1 VRRRD
6 LPDAENLSPA
16 IPERTA
22 IPYWRLSFWYF
33 SYFAFIGAFSPY
45 FSLYLQSLGHSAWDI
60 GILLSLMQAMRLAA
74 PNLWG
79 WLADRYASR
88 SVMVRGSAACSLVAF
103 GALWFTTSF
112 AGMFV
117 AIALLAFFWSA
128 SLPLVEALTLKHL
141 QHQAERYGSIRL
153 WGSVG
158 FIAAVTGGG
167 VMLDR
172 LPLQSLLWLS
182 TLLLGVILVSA
193 LMVPETLPEPVA
205 PVPHS
210 PLGAA
215 LRQPKVLTLLAASFL
230 MSAAHGPLYVFYSIH
245 LVANDYGKTLI
256 GELWALGV
264 VAEILVFLWMPR
276 LLQRYS
282 LRSILL
288 ACFVCAV
295 ARFLLIGWG
304 VQSLAAI
311 LLAQLLHGATFG
323 AYHAAVMAT
332 LHRWFPDRQQAR
344 AQALYGSVSFGA
356 GGMLGSLLSGWTWGV
371 YGAGWTY
378 TIAALFALAGGLLV
392 KHSMTEERS

>member
-1 VRRRD
+1 MRRRG
-6 LPDAENLSPA
+6 LPDAENLNPGVSGAAPL
-16 IPERTA
+16 
-22 IPYWRLSFWYF
+22 PYWRLSFWYF

-45 FSLYLQSLGHSAWDI
+45 FSLYLQDLGHSAWDI
-60 GILLSLMQAMRLAA
+60 SILLSLMQTMRLAA

-79 WLADRYASR
+79 WLADRYGSKAI
-88 SVMVRGSAACSLVAF
+88 MVRGSALCSLVAF
-103 GALWFTTSF
+103 AGLWLTTGF
-112 AGMFV
+112 AGVFL

-128 SLPLVEALTLKHL
+128 ALPLVEALTLRHL
-141 QHQAERYGSIRL
+141 QHQAERYSSIRL

-158 FIAAVTGGG
+158 FIVAVTGGG

-172 LPLQSLLWLS
+172 WPLHSLLWLC
-182 TLLLGVILVSA
+182 TLLLAGILAAA
-193 LMVPETLPEPVA
+193 LLVPEAASEPA
-205 PVPHS
+205 ATPHA
-210 PLGAA
+210 PLGKV
-215 LRQPKVLTLLAASFL
+215 LRQRKVLTLLAASFL

-256 GELWALGV
+256 GELWAVGV
-264 VAEILVFLWMPR
+264 IAEILVFLWIPR
-276 LLQRYS
+276 FLQRYS

-288 ACFVCAV
+288 ACFACAV
-295 ARFLLIGWG
+295 LRFLLIGWG
-304 VQSLAAI
+304 VTALVAI

-332 LHRWFPDRQQAR
+332 LHRWFPEHQQAR

-356 GGMLGSLLSGWTWGV
+356 GGMLGSLLSGWTWGI

-392 KHSMTEERS
+392 KHGMTEERS

>member
-1 VRRRD
+1 M
-6 LPDAENLSPA
+6 L
-16 IPERTA
+16 
-22 IPYWRLSFWYF
+22 PYWRLSFWYF

-45 FSLYLQSLGHSAWDI
+45 FSLYLQHLGHSAWDI
-60 GILLSLMQAMRLAA
+60 SILLSLMQVMRLAA

-79 WLADRYASR
+79 WLADRYGSKTR
-88 SVMVRGSAACSLVAF
+88 MVCGSAACSLVAF
-103 GALWFTTSF
+103 CGLWLTTSF
-112 AGMFV
+112 AGLFV

-128 SLPLVEALTLKHL
+128 ALPLVEALTLRHL
-141 QHQAERYGSIRL
+141 QHQAERYSSIRL

-158 FIAAVTGGG
+158 FIVAVTGGG
-167 VMLDR
+167 IMLDR
-172 LPLQSLLWLS
+172 LPMESLLWLS
-182 TLLLGVILVSA
+182 TLLLAGILVSA
-193 LMVPETLPEPVA
+193 LIVPEAAPES
-205 PVPHS
+205 VPTPAS

-245 LVANDYGKTLI
+245 LVANDYGKTLV
-256 GELWALGV
+256 GELWAISV

-276 LLQRYS
+276 LLQRHA

-288 ACFVCAV
+288 ACFACAV
-295 ARFLLIGWG
+295 VRFLLIGWG

-323 AYHAAVMAT
+323 AYHAAVIAT

-356 GGMLGSLLSGWTWGV
+356 GGMLGSLLSGWTWGI

-378 TIAALFALAGGLLV
+378 SIAALFALAGGLLV